1 MTAREQLAHKLAD
14 LVDDEEVLRAL
25 VAFLERRAT
34 GQVLWHVLRGQV
46 QGADCNDMYRK
57 RSKPVVR

>member
-1 MTAREQLAHKLAD
+1 MTREQLARHLAQ
-14 LVDDEEVLRAL
+14 LVDDDEVLRKI
-25 VAFLERRAT
+25 VTFLESRAT